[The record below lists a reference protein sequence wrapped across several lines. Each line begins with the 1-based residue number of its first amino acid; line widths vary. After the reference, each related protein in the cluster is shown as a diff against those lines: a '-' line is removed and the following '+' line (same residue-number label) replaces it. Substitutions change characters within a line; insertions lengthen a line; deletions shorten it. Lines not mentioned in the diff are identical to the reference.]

1 MGILETTRT
10 AFESLIANRLR
21 AALTMLGVIIGTMS
35 VVLIL
40 ALGAGVQNYINT
52 LFSSLGTNL
61 IVITADA
68 SVSGARLLSNDVVA
82 MRNSVPNLRRVIP
95 QVTGQLEVI
104 GTEARKT
111 LFVNGVTPEYFPMRL
126 LERTQCPPA

>member
-68 SVSGARLLSNDVVA
+68 SVSGARYSATMLWPCAIAFLICA
-82 MRNSVPNLRRVIP
+82 
-95 QVTGQLEVI
+95 
-104 GTEARKT
+104 A
-111 LFVNGVTPEYFPMRL
+111 
-126 LERTQCPPA
+126 